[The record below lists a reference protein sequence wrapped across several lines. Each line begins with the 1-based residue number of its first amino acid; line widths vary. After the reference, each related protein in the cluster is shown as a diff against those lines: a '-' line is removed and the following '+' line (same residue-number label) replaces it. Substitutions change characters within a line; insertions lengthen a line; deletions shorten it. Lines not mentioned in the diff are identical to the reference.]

1 MNPTKKTFIVSS
13 LILSGIL
20 WYDYAY
26 IISGIIELIF
36 QKTHHYFVP
45 GIFSTDILLIGFIP
59 FWIYLGYK
67 WKPSKRR
74 ILVISITSLL
84 SLLSVII
91 IAAILCVKFGGDGS
105 SPLLPK
111 YLIYDIFPFYWS
123 TAFVLGISIGI
134 LPFKPWRKTHNSLLK
149 SNAVEEG
156 IIDN

>member
-84 SLLSVII
+84 SLLSVMGLPHYYQNISFMI
-91 IAAILCVKFGGDGS
+91 SFLFIGAPHLFSEFQLEFYPSNLGGKRTILF
-105 SPLLPK
+105 
-111 YLIYDIFPFYWS
+111 
-123 TAFVLGISIGI
+123 
-134 LPFKPWRKTHNSLLK
+134 
-149 SNAVEEG
+149 
-156 IIDN
+156 